1 MNRMKESSYKE
12 KMAGF
17 RKRKKTAKNR
27 IDELSKDIKEQ
38 QAIIKKTDYEML
50 TLGMEYSGISAE
62 KTVELIENK
71 IMELKEQEQLSQKE
85 KTEDKGKIYGGTTDE
100 F

>member
-12 KMAGF
+12 KMAVYQ
-17 RKRKKTAKNR
+17 KRKKTAKNR
-27 IDELSKDIKEQ
+27 IDELTKDIKEQ

-62 KTVELIENK
+62 KTVELIEAK
-71 IMELKEQEQLSQKE
+71 ILELKKQEQVKQ
-85 KTEDKGKIYGGTTDE
+85 EDKSKIYGGKINE
-100 F
+100 Y

>member
-1 MNRMKESSYKE
+1 MNKMKESSYKE
-12 KMAGF
+12 KMAVF
-17 RKRKKTAKNR
+17 HKRKKTAKNR
-27 IDELSKDIKEQ
+27 IDELTKDIKEQ

-62 KTVELIENK
+62 KTVELIEAK
-71 IMELKEQEQLSQKE
+71 IMELKQQEQLLEKE
-85 KTEDKGKIYGGTTDE
+85 KNDKNRIYGGNKNE

>member
-12 KMAGF
+12 KMAVYQ
-17 RKRKKTAKNR
+17 KRKKTAKNR
-27 IDELSKDIKEQ
+27 IDELTKDIKEQ

-62 KTVELIENK
+62 KPLN
-71 IMELKEQEQLSQKE
+71 
-85 KTEDKGKIYGGTTDE
+85 
-100 F
+100 

>member
-12 KMAGF
+12 KMAAF
-17 RKRKKTAKNR
+17 HKRKKTAKNR
-27 IDELSKDIKEQ
+27 IDELTKDIKEQ

-62 KTVELIENK
+62 KTVELIEAK
-71 IMELKEQEQLSQKE
+71 ILELKKQEQLLEKE
-85 KTEDKGKIYGGTTDE
+85 KNDKNRIYGGNKNE

>member
-1 MNRMKESSYKE
+1 MNKMKESSYKE
-12 KMAGF
+12 KMAAF
-17 RKRKKTAKNR
+17 HKRKKTAKNR

-62 KTVELIENK
+62 KTVELIEAK
-71 IMELKEQEQLSQKE
+71 IMELKQQEQLLEKE
-85 KTEDKGKIYGGTTDE
+85 KNDKNRIYGGNKNE

>member
-1 MNRMKESSYKE
+1 MNKMKESSYKE
-12 KMAGF
+12 KMAAF
-17 RKRKKTAKNR
+17 HKRKKTAKNR
-27 IDELSKDIKEQ
+27 IDELTKDIKEQ

-85 KTEDKGKIYGGTTDE
+85 KTEDKGKIYGGKTDE

>member
-1 MNRMKESSYKE
+1 MNKMKESSYKE
-12 KMAGF
+12 KMAAF
-17 RKRKKTAKNR
+17 HKRKKTAKNR
-27 IDELSKDIKEQ
+27 IDELTKDIKEQ

-62 KTVELIENK
+62 KTVELIEAK
-71 IMELKEQEQLSQKE
+71 IMELKQQEQLLEKE
-85 KTEDKGKIYGGTTDE
+85 KNDKNRIYGGNKNE

>member
-1 MNRMKESSYKE
+1 MNKMKESSYKE
-12 KMAGF
+12 KMAAF
-17 RKRKKTAKNR
+17 HKRKKTAKNR
-27 IDELSKDIKEQ
+27 IDELTKDIKEQ

-62 KTVELIENK
+62 KTVELIEAK
-71 IMELKEQEQLSQKE
+71 IIELKKQEQPKQE
-85 KTEDKGKIYGGTTDE
+85 VKGKIYGGKTDE